1 MKKAL
6 IVLFLLPLLTSC
18 GFNYQK
24 SYNEAI
30 RSTYPAY
37 YYEASM
43 DGFSNLHE
51 KKKNY
56 LRVMQHGYYEKYQ
69 FSSENYEPD
78 FFPEIYEI
86 LKTSAGIKKKSYDT
100 SVDKTF
106 TYGIVISYKDKHGYY
121 TGFYTSFDVDAYEE
135 LGFYVINTVYGDDDD
150 WFPLRKQGFYAFTKE
165 QSKALKDYISS
176 VANEDE
182 NTDE

>member
-6 IVLFLLPLLTSC
+6 IILTLLPLLASC

-43 DGFSNLHE
+43 EGFSNLHE
-51 KKKNY
+51 KKENY
-56 LRVMQHGYYEKYQ
+56 MRVSQGGYYENYK
-69 FSSENYEPD
+69 FCSENYDPD

-86 LKTSAGIKKKSYDT
+86 LKTSGGIKKPKYDSST
-100 SVDKTF
+100 EKTF
-106 TYGIVISYKDKHGYY
+106 SYEIVVFYKSKKGYY
-121 TGFYTSFDVDAYEE
+121 SGFTTYFDVDAYEE
-135 LGFYVINTVYGDDDD
+135 LGFYVVNMEYGDDDD